1 MESNR
6 VRGSRGVSYTSEN
19 PGEAWGRYQFRVVA
33 FKEVGMIDSNG
44 NWIEGN
50 KYGVTSFEEFLN
62 DPVAQEKAM
71 EGFLAKY
78 QGYLKNSEVVGEDI
92 EIDQGGKTFTLTIT
106 EDGLL
111 AAAHHAGPT
120 GAQNFVRDLIEM
132 D

>member
-1 MESNR
+1 M
-6 VRGSRGVSYTSEN
+6 SYTSEN

-111 AAAHHAGPT
+111 AAGSPRGANWRPEFRAG
-120 GAQNFVRDLIEM
+120 FD
-132 D
+132 